1 MSRYQITVCGL
12 GPGGLGDVSERTKEA
27 IRDADRCFL
36 RTAQHP
42 SASLAPDAAT
52 FDHLYETADNFDQVY
67 RAIAEELKAAAADGA
82 RVTYAVPGSPLVLE
96 RTVRY
101 LREDPEVDVVL
112 LPAISFLDSIWA
124 CLGIDPVEES
134 VRLVDGHTF
143 ARDAA
148 GERGPVLIAHTHA
161 NWVLSEVK
169 LAIDAGP
176 EQKAVILQAIG
187 TPDERVVEVEWPEL
201 DRTLEADHLTS
212 VYIPHITAP
221 VAQELQRTVDL
232 MHRLRND
239 CPWDGE
245 QTHQSLRRY
254 LVEEAYEVIEAIDQL
269 DPDEPETYIDLEEE
283 LGDLWFQI
291 LFHSEL
297 ATEAGQF
304 TIADVARTVHDK
316 LVARHPHV
324 FGDVEV
330 ANADEVVANWEATK
344 KVEKSR
350 ESIMDGIPAGIP
362 ALLLADKV
370 LKKASR
376 AGVVVDEAQTAAL
389 IDAASSDT
397 ETELGQLLLAIA
409 ERARKRGLDPEAALR
424 TAAQSAA
431 NRFRTS
437 EHAAEGPT
445 VDWVFG

>member
-36 RTAQHP
+36 RTRQHP
-42 SASLAPDAAT
+42 SASLAPDAET
-52 FDHLYETADNFDQVY
+52 FDHLYETADNFDEVY
-67 RAIAEELKAAAADGA
+67 RAIAEALKAAAENGA
-82 RVTYAVPGSPLVLE
+82 SVTYAVPGSPLVLE

-101 LREDPEVDVVL
+101 LREDPDVDVL
-112 LPAISFLDSIWA
+112 ILPAISFLDSIWA
-124 CLGIDPVEES
+124 RLGIDPVEES

-176 EQKAVILQAIG
+176 EQKAIILQAIG
-187 TPDERVVEVEWPEL
+187 TPDERVVEVEWPDL
-201 DRTLEADHLTS
+201 DRTLDADHLTS

-254 LVEEAYEVIEAIDQL
+254 LIEEAYEVIEAIDQL

-304 TIADVARTVHDK
+304 TIADVARNVHDK

-330 ANADEVVANWEATK
+330 ADADAVVANWEAIK
-344 KVEKSR
+344 KIEKSR
-350 ESIMDGIPAGIP
+350 ESIMDGIPVGIP

-376 AGVVVDEAQTAAL
+376 AGSVVDDAQT
-389 IDAASSDT
+389 DAAVRDATFDT
-397 ETELGQLLLAIA
+397 EADFGRLLLALV
-409 ERARKRGLDPEAALR
+409 ERARKHDIDPEAALR
-424 TAAQSAA
+424 HAALAAA
-431 NRFRTS
+431 NRFRAG
-437 EHAAEGPT
+437 EHSAGGPAT
-445 VDWVFG
+445 DWIFG